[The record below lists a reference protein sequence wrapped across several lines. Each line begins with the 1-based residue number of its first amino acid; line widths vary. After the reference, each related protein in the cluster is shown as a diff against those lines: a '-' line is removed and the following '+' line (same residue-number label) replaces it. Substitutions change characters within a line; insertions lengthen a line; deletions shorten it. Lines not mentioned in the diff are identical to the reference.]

1 MPLTT
6 APPEAVSTP
15 CVLCGSIAR
24 RTVTDSGR
32 RLFFRCAA
40 SACGEYEI
48 TLRAL
53 HRLTDTALRDAC
65 RELVRRTAAEPGRIV
80 EIVVGGDHR
89 PLAIAVP
96 RRRALA
102 RLP

>member
-15 CVLCGSIAR
+15 CVLCGTIAR
-24 RTVTDSGR
+24 RTVTDGGR

-40 SACGEYEI
+40 PACGEYEI

-53 HRLTDTALRDAC
+53 HRLTDAAHREVC
-65 RELVRRTAAEPGRIV
+65 RELVRRTAREPGRIV

-96 RRRALA
+96 RRHALTC
-102 RLP
+102 LP